1 LQSRPTCLEL
11 SRLAWPSCTACSH
24 PKYYLWFK
32 FVKVSLTTPAL
43 MTAASSV
50 ISAST
55 EHAETNVFLSLDYNV
70 QQLDMRPRISGR
82 CVCDAAT
89 EHIRIGPFMFHW
101 SQASNLELRVLY
113 NLHHQIQNWIRLPV
127 SADWIERL
135 SGDPSTCHP
144 LQRCRSWSGVIEAI
158 ARCVAAFQHAPDAT
172 EHAQLA

>member
-1 LQSRPTCLEL
+1 
-11 SRLAWPSCTACSH
+11 
-24 PKYYLWFK
+24 
-32 FVKVSLTTPAL
+32 

-50 ISAST
+50 ISAAT
-55 EHAETNVFLSLDYNV
+55 EHAETNVPLSLDYNDV
-70 QQLDMRPRISGR
+70 QKLYMRPIISSR

-113 NLHHQIQNWIRLPV
+113 KLHHQIQNGIRLPV

-144 LQRCRSWSGVIEAI
+144 LQHCRSWSGVIEAI
-158 ARCVAAFQHAPDAT
+158 ARCVAAFQHATDAT
-172 EHAQLA
+172 EHSQREEINSRVS